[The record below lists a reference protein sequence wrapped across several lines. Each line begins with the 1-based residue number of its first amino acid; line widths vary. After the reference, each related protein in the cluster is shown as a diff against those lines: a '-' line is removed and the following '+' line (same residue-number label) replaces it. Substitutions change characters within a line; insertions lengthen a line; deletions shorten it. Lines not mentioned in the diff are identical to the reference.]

1 MLGCFDVPLTEA
13 VEFKAVL
20 GRGNRFQLPKLV
32 RWKFKLETS
41 QILKVTVFPA
51 KSYTGECFYAQIDKS
66 GRITIPALTKKLLES
81 TNRDNQSLIG
91 LVLEIQL
98 QPA

>member
-1 MLGCFDVPLTEA
+1 MPLTEA

-51 KSYTGECFYAQIDKS
+51 KSYTGECFYAKMDKS
-66 GRITIPALTKKLLES
+66 GRITVPKVVQNEFLECAFGL
-81 TNRDNQSLIG
+81 QSLIG
-91 LVLEIQL
+91 TIMHVRLA
-98 QPA
+98 PALNTKSH